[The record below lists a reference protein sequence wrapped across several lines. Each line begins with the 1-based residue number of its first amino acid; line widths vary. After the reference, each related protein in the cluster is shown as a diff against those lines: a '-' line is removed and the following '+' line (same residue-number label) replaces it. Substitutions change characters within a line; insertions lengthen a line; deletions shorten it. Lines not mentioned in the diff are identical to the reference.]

1 MQNITT
7 TNLDTYIL
15 ILSIIPKIKITEI
28 SFRVFL
34 FLVKQVIGD
43 VN

>member
-7 TNLDTYIL
+7 TNLDAYIL
-15 ILSIIPKIKITEI
+15 ILSVIPKTKITEI

-34 FLVKQVIGD
+34 FLVKQEIAD